1 MRFQGLLQLRRFAA
15 TAATLRQAAMCTQ
28 TRTHTT
34 MRTLASSASPQPE
47 LTQVSKSESL
57 KEGEGKREGER
68 QLLRPTVN
76 EREGGRVRAL
86 FVSLWWVVSA
96 AAAAAADAATLG
108 PIADDLCNALQM
120 VVGQK
125 MYRYVQLCMWMTTGH
140 TMGSGVSNHWN
151 GTRLLNLW
159 NYNERNK
166 SRWQTVYNIVIT
178 QKTWMKLL
186 HLTCFTFMDL
196 NKSLTMSH

>member
-15 TAATLRQAAMCTQ
+15 TAATLRQAATRTH

-47 LTQVSKSESL
+47 LTQVSKSESP
-57 KEGEGKREGER
+57 KEGKREGER
-68 QLLRPTVN
+68 QLLRPTEN

-86 FVSLWWVVSA
+86 FVSLWWVVSPATATA
-96 AAAAAADAATLG
+96 AAALG
-108 PIADDLCNALQM
+108 PIAVDLCNALQM

-125 MYRYVQLCMWMTTGH
+125 MYRYVQLCSWIAGGRTV
-140 TMGSGVSNHWN
+140 GSGVSNHWN
-151 GTRLLNLW
+151 ETMLLNLW

-166 SRWQTVYNIVIT
+166 SIWQTVYNIIT

-186 HLTCFTFMDL
+186 HLICFTFMDL
-196 NKSLTMSH
+196 NKTSTMTH